1 MEEAEQAAWL
11 MRQPPPVATLAWLV
25 DELGASEV
33 VEVSPIPGGSTAA
46 MHRVAVADRSGHQR
60 VVVLRRYVRGEI
72 LALSADVAAVEARA
86 LQLAERLPVP
96 TPTLLALDAAG
107 DRADVPA
114 LVMSL
119 LEGRPVWETRWGSRW
134 VSQAVDAMIAL
145 HDVDASQVELPRLAT
160 YNPEALRTTA
170 MDDRSG
176 AVGTGR

>member
-1 MEEAEQAAWL
+1 MSAA
-11 MRQPPPVATLAWLV
+11 
-25 DELGASEV
+25 
-33 VEVSPIPGGSTAA
+33 
-46 MHRVAVADRSGHQR
+46 
-60 VVVLRRYVRGEI
+60 EI
-72 LALSADVAAVEARA
+72 LALSPDVAAVEARA